1 MQYREDV
8 PLVVQLNKW
17 FGFDK
22 FKGHQESI
30 IRNLLQGHDTFVL
43 MPTGGGKSLC
53 YQLPALLLP
62 GTAIVVSPLIAL
74 MKNQVDRLRAS
85 CENDSITHFLNSS
98 LLKKQTLQVKKDVLS
113 GATKLL
119 YVAPESLTKE
129 DNLNFLKQ
137 AQISFYAI
145 DEAHC
150 ISEWGHD
157 FRPEYRRIREFI
169 NEIGQ
174 APVIALTATATPKV
188 QDDIQKNLG
197 MNHAVVFRSSF
208 NRPNLFYEIRQKS
221 KASEQLVKYIKE
233 NSGKSGI
240 VYCISRKKVEEI
252 ANLLFMNGIR
262 ALPYHAGLDTKTR
275 SKNQDAFLQE
285 ECEVIVATIAFGM
298 GIDKPDVRYVI
309 HYDMPKSLEGYYQ
322 ETGRAGRDGLEGRC
336 IAFYA
341 EKDIRRLEHFFNSKT
356 LPEQEISKQLLVDTT
371 YYAQG
376 GDCRRKMLLQYFGEN
391 YPEDNC
397 GHCDNC
403 CAPQPHFD
411 GKDDILTILRLL
423 DSIGGGFTADYIIK
437 LLQGNQNLEPDL
449 YEHIKN
455 PIFGSRRND
464 TKFFLSSIIRQA
476 ILHGFLKKD
485 IQQYGLLYITEKGK
499 EFMQSPY
506 SISLVQD
513 HDYNATDLDEEHD
526 FQTGSA
532 VADEE
537 LFQMLK
543 NLTHDEARKLKLQPF
558 LIFQDDALR
567 DMTIH
572 YPITIEE
579 LQKISGVSETK
590 AKRYGKPFVELIS
603 QYVEEKG
610 IDRPE
615 DFVMTVAPSHSFSKK
630 KIIESIDRKMDFNDL
645 AHMLNL
651 ELNELI
657 DEIEKLVLNSG
668 MRLNISYYLDEEVD
682 PDLRDDIYDY
692 FEDAPTIELP
702 EACNALKDLHVDE
715 DIIRLVR
722 IQFYS
727 DMAN

>member
-98 LLKKQTLQVKKDVLS
+98 LLKKQAMQVKKDVLS

-197 MNHAVVFRSSF
+197 MTHAVVFRSSF

-411 GKDDILTILRLL
+411 GKDDLLTILKLL

-437 LLQGNQNLEPDL
+437 LLQGNQNLDPDL

-485 IQQYGLLYITEKGK
+485 IQQYGLLYLTEKGK

-513 HDYNATDLDEEHD
+513 HDYNATDLEEDHD